1 MDFDDE
7 YEYDTYVHS
16 YPKLRTGRKKRGGKG
31 KEGFYQIQEP
41 KPGGEGTVPTGTSR
55 MSCTLITMSLRRVGE
70 VPVGCRWR
78 RRGTAVSDD
87 GWMLDAP
94 LAHSNQERIQQS
106 S

>member
-41 KPGGEGTVPTGTSR
+41 KPGGEGTVPTGDIPHVVYINYYVATTCGGS
-55 MSCTLITMSLRRVGE
+55 
-70 VPVGCRWR
+70 
-78 RRGTAVSDD
+78 
-87 GWMLDAP
+87 P
-94 LAHSNQERIQQS
+94 L
-106 S
+106 